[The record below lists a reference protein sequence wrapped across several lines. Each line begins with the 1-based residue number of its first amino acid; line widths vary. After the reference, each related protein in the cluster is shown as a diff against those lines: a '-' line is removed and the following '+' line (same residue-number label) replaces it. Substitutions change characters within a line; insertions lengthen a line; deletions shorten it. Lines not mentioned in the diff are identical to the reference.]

1 MSPPLCV
8 SVLKTPSGFGKI
20 RLTQYPPLKVLHLN
34 LEKKVVICLPT
45 VVSKDNESFDYL
57 LKRFKKKCEKAA
69 ILSEIKKRQAYEK
82 PSVRRKRED
91 NASKRK
97 MLKIQRRM
105 QRYMR

>member
-1 MSPPLCV
+1 
-8 SVLKTPSGFGKI
+8 
-20 RLTQYPPLKVLHLN
+20 
-34 LEKKVVICLPT
+34 
-45 VVSKDNESFDYL
+45 

-82 PSVRRKRED
+82 PSVKKKREE

>member
-1 MSPPLCV
+1 M
-8 SVLKTPSGFGKI
+8 
-20 RLTQYPPLKVLHLN
+20 TQYPPPKNCIFN

-45 VVSKDNESFDYL
+45 VVSKENESFDYL

-69 ILSEIKKRQAYEK
+69 ILSEIKKRQAFEK
-82 PSVRRKRED
+82 PSVRKKRED